1 MNMKLRIA
9 IFMLG
14 LMIAIVKISGQ
25 QPSQISDLFRQLQQ
39 IETTDQAT
47 EQLLKVAKEDPITKK
62 YLAEHLPL
70 LIERGTVHSPVWR
83 NSVRLAGE
91 LKIPEAAAALGKW
104 IGVDAGGFITKTTLL
119 NLDNNPAAKALVK
132 IGDPSIPVLNKILQ
146 SGSKKE
152 RTRAIYALRLIHS
165 PVAKMA
171 LSQHVANEADSGL
184 HDFIQQVLDKWEEN
198 W

>member
-1 MNMKLRIA
+1 
-9 IFMLG
+9 LG
-14 LMIAIVKISGQ
+14 LTLTIVKISAQ
-25 QPSQISDLFRQLQQ
+25 QPLQISDIFRQLQQ
-39 IETTDQAT
+39 VETTDQAT
-47 EQLLKVAKEDPITKK
+47 EQLLKIAKEDPTAKR

-70 LIERGTVHSPVWR
+70 LIERGTIDSPAWR
-83 NSVRLAGE
+83 NSVCLAGE
-91 LKIPEAAAALGKW
+91 LKIPEAATALGKW

-132 IGDPSIPVLNKILQ
+132 IGDPSIPVLNKILER
-146 SGSKKE
+146 GSKKE

-165 PVAKMA
+165 SVAKVT

-184 HDFIQQVLDKWEEN
+184 HDFIQQMLDKWEEN